1 MAFLFTNNKLL
12 EKEIKKAVPFTSKRI
27 PKNQFNQEV
36 KDQYTENYVILMKE
50 IEEDTN
56 KWKDIR
62 CPQIGKINAVEMSIS
77 PKAIYRLPLK
87 FQWHF
92 S

>member
-12 EKEIKKAVPFTSKRI
+12 EKEIKKTIPFTSKRI

-36 KDQYTENYVILMKE
+36 KDQYTENYIILMKE

-56 KWKDIR
+56 KWKDACVHELEELILL
-62 CPQIGKINAVEMSIS
+62 KMSVL